1 VRDLRRKWAPQRP
14 MFATIR
20 KNLKWLW
27 IVVIVL
33 VTVSFVVYMGPTSGM
48 QGGPTGSGVYGYVN
62 GRPVNRD
69 RFMEAWQEA
78 RLQFFLY
85 TQVWPEDSPAARQM
99 FDAERQ
105 VAERLTMMDK
115 LEALKVHVDDRSV
128 AQWLAQVFRDQQ
140 TGGFNSQQYRQFID
154 QGLRRGG
161 IPEAAFR
168 QFARREVGMRHLME
182 LGGLTGSLIPP
193 DEAKL
198 QFRLQ
203 NEQIQTAVA
212 LFSLDSQRASVSIT
226 PEGLTNFFNQEAAR
240 YRVPDKVRVGYALFP
255 ATNYLDRAETEMAA
269 HPNLALQLESIYLQR
284 GTNSFRDDTGAVMTP
299 QAAQEQLRDEMRHQS
314 ALAIAHRESTT
325 FGERL
330 LARYEADPTRDDHL
344 ESLAADHQLPSGVT
358 EPFARFETP
367 PGLQVGTEFAQAAF
381 NLSPVQPMSL
391 EPVVGRDGVYL
402 MVLKERVPGYVPPLD
417 QIRPQ
422 VLADFEQSEARR
434 LAREAAHTFLT
445 SATQALADGK
455 QFEDLAE
462 ASGVTLARPPAFS
475 SSTRSLPGLT
485 ADIDF
490 RQLQTAAL
498 DLRAGEL
505 SQVLETRDG
514 AMIACVLS
522 RQPVEESRLET
533 ELEAFLVDLRQQRR
547 QEALSEW
554 FRKELELAQVRG
566 LPDELRSSRDSDEP
580 PL

>member
-1 VRDLRRKWAPQRP
+1 

-20 KNLKWLW
+20 KHQSWLW
-27 IVVIVL
+27 IIVIVL
-33 VTVSFVVYMGPTSGM
+33 VIVAFVWYMGPAGT
-48 QGGPTGSGVYGYVN
+48 QGGPTTGGVYGYVN
-62 GRPVNRD
+62 GRSINRD
-69 RFMEAWQEA
+69 RFMEAYQEA

-85 TQVWPEDSPAARQM
+85 TQVWPEDSPAAREM

-105 VAERLTMMDK
+105 VAERLTLMDK
-115 LEALKVHVDDRSV
+115 LEALRVHVDDRSV
-128 AQWLAQVFRDQQ
+128 AQWLAQVFRDQE
-140 TGGFNSQQYRQFID
+140 TGGFNPQQYRQFID
-154 QGLRRGG
+154 QGLRRGR
-161 IPEAAFR
+161 ISEAAFR

-193 DEAKL
+193 DDAKL

-212 LFSLDSQRASVSIT
+212 LFSLASQRPSVSIT

-240 YRVPDKVRVGYALFP
+240 YRVPDKVRVSYARFP
-255 ATNYLDRAETEMAA
+255 ATNYLDRAEAEMATR
-269 HPNLALQLESIYLQR
+269 PNLALQLESLYLQR
-284 GTNSFRDDTGAVMTP
+284 GTNSFRDDSGAVMTP
-299 QAAQEQLRDEMRHQS
+299 QAAQDQLRDEMRQQT
-314 ALAIAHRESTT
+314 ALSIAHRESTM

-330 LARYEADPTRDDHL
+330 LARYEADPSRADHL

-417 QIRPQ
+417 QLRPQ

-434 LAREAAHTFLT
+434 LAREAARAFLT
-445 SATQALADGK
+445 SATQALAEGK
-455 QFEDLAE
+455 TFEDFAE
-462 ASGVTLARPPAFS
+462 ASGATLARPPAFS

-498 DLRAGEL
+498 DLRPGEL
-505 SQVLETRDG
+505 SEVLETRDG
-514 AMIACVLS
+514 AMIASVLS
-522 RQPVEESRLET
+522 REPVEESRLET
-533 ELEAFLVDLRQQRR
+533 ELDTFLVGLRQQRR

-566 LPDELRSSRDSDEP
+566 LPEELRSSRSSDEP